1 MANISNRLLLTLG
14 LIGLHLLANAAD
26 EVPKAT
32 TGIGKDET
40 FLYVLIVTILVVI
53 LFVVGAL
60 ASMVLS
66 NVRDMRREV
75 LAQRGIILEEKAMDD
90 IIAGFFSKFW
100 KQANDLQPIELEE
113 EIALDHNYDGIRE
126 LDNNLPPWWKALFYG
141 SIVWGVGY
149 LFYYH
154 VTGNGMLSAELYLAE
169 MKQAEL
175 EHEEYLKTAAES
187 VNESTVTVLSDAGAI
202 AKGKSIYM
210 ANCVAC
216 HGALG
221 EGGVG
226 PNFADNYWIHGGSI
240 KDIFSTIKY
249 GVPAKGMIS
258 WSTQLRPL
266 EMQQVASFILTL
278 QGTNPPNQKEAQGTI
293 WIEDGGELAPID
305 TLAAAT
311 DTLAAPVDTIVA
323 E

>member
-14 LIGLHLLANAAD
+14 FMGWHVLANAA
-26 EVPKAT
+26 EEMPKASS
-32 TGIGKDET
+32 GIGKDET
-40 FLYVLIVTILVVI
+40 FLYVLIATILVVI
-53 LFVVGAL
+53 MFVVAAL

-66 NVRDMRREV
+66 NVRDIRREV
-75 LAQRGIILEEKAMDD
+75 LAQRGIVLEEKAIDD
-90 IIAGFFSKFW
+90 IIADFFSKFW
-100 KQANDLQPIELEE
+100 KQANDFQPIELEE

-141 SIVWGVGY
+141 SIVWAVGY

-154 VTGNGMLSAELYLAE
+154 VTGNGMLSAELYQAE
-169 MKQAEL
+169 MKQAEI
-175 EHEEYLKTAAES
+175 EHEKYLANAAES
-187 VNESTVTVLSDAGAI
+187 VNESTVTLLTDAGAI
-202 AKGKSIYM
+202 ASGKSIYM

-226 PNFADNYWIHGGSI
+226 PNFTDNYWIHGGSI
-240 KDIFSTIKY
+240 KDVFSTIKY

-258 WSTQLRPL
+258 WSTQLRPS
-266 EMQQVASFILTL
+266 EMQQVASYVLSL
-278 QGTNPPNQKEAQGTI
+278 KGTNPPNQKEAQGTL
-293 WIEDGGELAPID
+293 WTEDGGEIAPAD
-305 TLAAAT
+305 TLAADA
-311 DTLAAPVDTIVA
+311 DSLAAPADTTAI

>member
-1 MANISNRLLLTLG
+1 MATINNKLLLTLG
-14 LIGLHLLANAAD
+14 FMGLHLLANAAD

-40 FLYVLIVTILVVI
+40 FMYVLIVTILVVM

-66 NVRDMRREV
+66 NVRDMRREI
-75 LAQRGIILEEKAMDD
+75 LAQRGIILEEKALDD

-100 KQANDLQPIELEE
+100 KEANDFKPIEQEE

-126 LDNNLPPWWKALFYG
+126 LDNNLPPWWKALFYA
-141 SIVWGVGY
+141 SIVWSVVY

-154 VTGNGMLSAELYLAE
+154 VTGNGMLSAELYIAE

-187 VNESTVTVLSDAGAI
+187 VNESTVTALTDAGAI
-202 AKGKSIYM
+202 ASGKSIYM

-240 KDIFSTIKY
+240 KDVFSTIKY

-258 WSTQLRPL
+258 WSTQLRPS
-266 EMQQVASFILTL
+266 EMQQVASYILTL
-278 QGTNPPNQKEAQGTI
+278 QGTNPPNAKEPQGEL
-293 WIEDGGELAPID
+293 WSEDGGAVAP
-305 TLAAAT
+305 T
-311 DTLAAPVDTIVA
+311 DTLAAPADSLSVSADTTA
-323 E
+323 TE